1 MGSVLKLVVSR
12 PATCLARPSPELRM
26 AVATTV
32 AERFRGMWV
41 PADIGAAGVVELLS
55 EHVAQVRGF
64 RHPDDVAAI
73 VAEALALIA
82 DRETTA
88 AAAFRRPPRRR
99 RPRVAPAEQ
108 LAFQFV
114 DAA

>member
-41 PADIGAAGVVELLS
+41 RAGIGPAGIVDLLS
-55 EHVAQVRGF
+55 RHVAEVRGF
-64 RHPDDVAAI
+64 DHPDDVAAI
-73 VAEALALIA
+73 VGEALAIIA
-82 DRETTA
+82 EREMAA

-99 RPRVAPAEQ
+99 RPRPIRGEQYAFSFEAVA
-108 LAFQFV
+108 
-114 DAA
+114 

>member
-12 PATCLARPSPELRM
+12 LRPVSPARVSELRM

-32 AERFRGMWV
+32 AERFRECGC
-41 PADIGAAGVVELLS
+41 PPTLGGRVVELLS